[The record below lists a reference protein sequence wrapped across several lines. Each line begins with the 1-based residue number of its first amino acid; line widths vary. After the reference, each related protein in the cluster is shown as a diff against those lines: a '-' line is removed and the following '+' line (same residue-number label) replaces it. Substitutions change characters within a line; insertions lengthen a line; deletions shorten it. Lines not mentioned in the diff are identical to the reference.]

1 MDDKLKAWLERMN
14 QPPSQ
19 PPFDN
24 EEFWELLT
32 ECRIVEGG
40 IGT

>member
-1 MDDKLKAWLERMN
+1 MDDKLKAWLERMD
-14 QPPSQ
+14 QPPPNS
-19 PPFDN
+19 